1 MFHRPLRRPL
11 ALVALLSLGDY
22 LLWNWSLNGSH
33 DVVALIAGVTLV
45 PLLIALVWLLAL
57 GTTSLIAGAARHAR
71 ARTAARSGTSA
82 AARSRRSGS
91 GTPARDL
98 RPAAETDSARGRRAA
113 AGAGEASSPASPP
126 SKLAA

>member
-1 MFHRPLRRPL
+1 VFHRPLRRPL

-22 LLWNWSLNGSH
+22 LLWNWSLNGNH

-57 GTTSLIAGAARHAR
+57 GTASLLAAAARHAR
-71 ARTAARSGTSA
+71 TLPAASSSA
-82 AARSRRSGS
+82 YAEARSRRSAS
-91 GTPARDL
+91 PARDL
-98 RPAAETDSARGRRAA
+98 RPAADPERGRRT
-113 AGAGEASSPASPP
+113 AGTGATESSPPASPS